1 MTDRIGLSPKTP
13 KMGDSEGDSEGFT
26 GNGAG
31 LTESAKMGKK
41 L

>member
-13 KMGDSEGDSEGFT
+13 KMGDSEGFT